1 MNRASRSPA
10 LTVAAVVLCALAVTG
25 ALAVHHT
32 GFFVEQGLHSHG
44 VPLVGNNDGYFHLDQ
59 ARTLAESGKGVGDVF
74 ADSRQSM
81 LLPYLLSVVGDDA
94 AALRL
99 VAAYLGPLLGLSML
113 LAVVPWGIDAGSR
126 FVTAAS
132 GLLALLAP
140 YWVTRTHVG
149 FLDTDSLV
157 PGLCLFALFCLY
169 RLAAGEKRRLL
180 WGAGY
185 GLAAAFIWFW
195 WRPGTFLCAGFL
207 ACYLVYPSRGRSDR
221 VFKSI
226 LAAAVLTGA
235 GLALAGVQPLAGVLD
250 YVSAH
255 LQLAFGGAGGS
266 LLSSAITELKGAGI
280 VGLGDKGLGTVW
292 LLPLAAL
299 GTVVYCFRLR
309 WKALFLTSA
318 WVLGIAA
325 LFSQRFIPLF
335 VPVGAF
341 FAAYGLAACCTWA
354 GSMAARVS
362 WKPERLRVAFLI
374 ACLPILFWGV
384 AFNAV
389 SYEPKSYFTR
399 SDFELAE
406 TVRTSFPQETVIWTW
421 WDFGYFFRYLT
432 GMDTYFDGGSQTDRT
447 CFVAAYPLMQGDM
460 GVAAAWMR
468 HFAGTGPKGFSVA
481 QKGENWPQYLK
492 GFTRKIVSD
501 EGGHGAVALVLPA
514 RVYATTTGYLYAF
527 AHIFDQAVPQV
538 TNHLDLFSK
547 EGFRYASGD
556 QSVVVPEEMV
566 SKGYHSFGAVL
577 GATGAS
583 PDGIDFTAIPDPY
596 LVFSDTAD
604 FLAVTD
610 RLMVGS
616 VLFRLLGLFPY
627 DIHHFEPVTFS
638 YRSGGV
644 WRVR

>member
-1 MNRASRSPA
+1 MIRASRSRA
-10 LTVAAVVLCALAVTG
+10 LTVAVVVLCALAVTG

-32 GFFVEQGLHSHG
+32 GLFVEQGLHSHG
-44 VPLVGNNDGYFHLDQ
+44 VPLVGNNDGYFHLEQ
-59 ARTLAESGKGVGDVF
+59 ARTLAESGKSVSDVF
-74 ADSRQSM
+74 MDSRQSM

-169 RLAAGEKRRLL
+169 RFTVGDRRRFL

-185 GLAAAFIWFW
+185 GLAAAFLWFW

-207 ACYLVYPSRGRSDR
+207 VLYIVHPSRGGADR

-226 LAAAVLTGA
+226 LTAAILVGA

-255 LQLAFGGAGGS
+255 IELAFGGAGGS
-266 LLSSAITELKGAGI
+266 LLSSAITELKGVGI

-341 FAAYGLAACCTWA
+341 FAAYGLAACCAWA
-354 GSMAARVS
+354 GSMAARVT
-362 WKPERLRVAFLI
+362 WKPERLRVVLLA
-374 ACLPILFWGV
+374 AGLPILFWGV

-399 SDFELAE
+399 SDFDLAE

-432 GMDTYFDGGSQTDRT
+432 GMETYFDGGSQTDRT
-447 CFVAAYPLMQGDM
+447 CFVASYPLMQGDM

-481 QKGENWPQYLK
+481 RQGEDWAQYLD

-501 EGGHGAVALVLPA
+501 GGGRGSVALVLPA
-514 RVYATTTGYLYAF
+514 RVYATTTGFLYAF
-527 AHIFDQAVPQV
+527 AHVFDAVVPQV
-538 TNHLDLFSK
+538 GNHLDLFSR
-547 EGFRYASGD
+547 EGFRYESGG

-566 SKGYHSFGAVL
+566 NKGYGSFGAVIN
-577 GATGAS
+577 ATGVN
-583 PDGIDFTAIPDPY
+583 PGDMDFTSIPDPY

-610 RLMVGS
+610 RLMVES
-616 VLFRLLGLFPY
+616 VLFRLLGLFP
-627 DIHHFEPVTFS
+627 DDTRHFEPVAFG